1 MGSDV
6 SDVGVRQMWCR
17 DGGGRGGVEVGSDVS
32 DVEVRVRRMWC
43 WSGSGRSGVGVAA
56 GVEAMRWRRCS

>member
-1 MGSDV
+1 MGGCGRCGVGLAVDVVVSRWGSDV

-32 DVEVRVRRMWC
+32 DVEVRVQ
-43 WSGSGRSGVGVAA
+43 
-56 GVEAMRWRRCS
+56 